1 MTFPRLL
8 IHGIMFILLVGG
20 NASAQETTVPAD
32 DRSTDT
38 VLNIAM
44 EAATRPGPFQVGMI
58 KESDGL
64 RNGPEYR
71 GATVYYPKESTNKL
85 ASLVLVPGFMAWES
99 TLRTWGPYLASH
111 GIVVMT
117 LGTNKPQDVP
127 LLRAKALLD
136 GIETLK
142 AENKRPDSPL
152 FERMDVDRFAVGG
165 WSMGGGGAQL
175 AAMKDQEIDAVIAL
189 CPWKPAPRFNHKVPV
204 LFIAGERDGT
214 ASTREHSIPHYES
227 MPEQTDKLLYEIKS
241 GGHWAGNNP
250 RNAQGEVGR
259 VALAWLKVFL
269 IGDESYRPMIMAEPK
284 SATMY
289 RTNVELIEAGP
300 KDDSNGTAGPT
311 DG

>member
-1 MTFPRLL
+1 MTLPRLL
-8 IHGIMFILLVGG
+8 IHGITFLLLLGG
-20 NASAQETTVPAD
+20 NASAQETTVPVVD
-32 DRSTDT
+32 ESVDT
-38 VLNIAM
+38 AANITL
-44 EAATRPGPFQVGMI
+44 EAATRPGPFQVDVI
-58 KESDGL
+58 QEKDGL

-71 GATVYYPKESTNKL
+71 GATVYYPKGSTKDL
-85 ASLVLVPGFMAWES
+85 GSLVLVPGFMAWES

-127 LLRAKALLD
+127 LLRAEALLD

-142 AENKRPDSPL
+142 AEHERPDSPL
-152 FERMDVDRFAVGG
+152 FGRMDVDRFAVGG

-175 AAMKDQEIDAVIAL
+175 AAMKDQSIDAVIAL
-189 CPWKPAPRFNHKVPV
+189 CPWKPAPRFNHEVPV

-227 MPEQTDKLLYEIKS
+227 MPEQTDKLLYEIRS

-250 RNAQGEVGR
+250 RNARGEVGR

-269 IGDESYRPMIMAEPK
+269 IGDESYRPLIMAQPK

-289 RTNVELIEAGP
+289 RTNVELIEDVP
-300 KDDSNGTAGPT
+300 NDDSNGTTDPT